1 MINGIQY
8 FPSPYESKPLF
19 FPGEKLPMNLA
30 IRDIRHHRGR
40 FILTSIGLGLLLGV
54 VMSMGGIYRG
64 LFADATAVINA
75 TKADLWVVQ
84 QDTNGPFAESSRLPE
99 EVKYR
104 IKAVPGVAQ
113 ASPLSFQTIQIERQG
128 KPFRFFLIGYDLEGL
143 GAPSQIVAGRPIRQK
158 HYEIVVSPGMKMAL
172 NDTIHLGLHDYTVV
186 GIADK
191 IVSSAGDPAAF
202 VSLAD
207 AQEIQFKKD
216 NDAIRNERATIGV
229 KIAAMRTLSPTSA
242 KFFQENLTELTEST
256 HIVNTVV
263 ARLAPGAE
271 LAEVQARIERW
282 NHLRPLSVAQETE
295 ILTKG
300 MIEKAR
306 MQLGL
311 FRIILLVISAVII
324 SLIIYTSTL
333 DKIRVIATLKLIGSQ
348 NRVIVGMILQQSLLM
363 GLIAYGIGYG
373 LILATKDNFPRRIEL
388 VPIDLQSL
396 FVIVVFICTISSL
409 VGIRK
414 AMRVDPA
421 VALGG

>member
-1 MINGIQY
+1 
-8 FPSPYESKPLF
+8 
-19 FPGEKLPMNLA
+19 MNLA
-30 IRDIRHHRGR
+30 IRDIRFHRGR

-64 LFADATAVINA
+64 LFADALAVLHS

-84 QDTNGPFAESSRLPE
+84 KDTNGPFAESSRIPE
-99 EVKYR
+99 DIKYR
-104 IKAVPGVAQ
+104 IKSVPGVAE

-128 KPFRFFLIGYDLEGL
+128 KPFRFFLIGYDLRGIGGPPAIL
-143 GAPSQIVAGRPIRQK
+143 AGRNIRQK
-158 HYEIVVSPGMKMAL
+158 HYEMVVAKAMKMAL
-172 NDTIHLGLHDYTVV
+172 GEKIRLGLHEYTVV
-186 GIADK
+186 GITGK
-191 IVSSAGDPAAF
+191 VVSSSGDPAAY

-216 NDAIRNERATIGV
+216 NDAIRNNRERV
-229 KIAAMRTLSPTSA
+229 AADLDRM
-242 KFFQENLTELTEST
+242 QNLTQAQAQLLQRNVSDLTEST
-256 HIVNTVV
+256 HTVNTVV
-263 ARLAPGAE
+263 ARLAPGAS
-271 LAEVQARIERW
+271 LYEVQQRIERW
-282 NHLRPLSVAQETE
+282 NHYRAISDEGQTK

-348 NRVIVGMILQQSLLM
+348 NRVIIGMILQQSLLM
-363 GLIAYGIGYG
+363 GVIAYAVGYA
-373 LILATKDNFPRRIEL
+373 LISLTYEKFPRRIVLEAF
-388 VPIDLQSL
+388 DLQVL
-396 FVIVVFICTISSL
+396 FAIVVVICTVSSF

-414 AMRVDPA
+414 ALKVEPA
-421 VALGG
+421 EALGG